1 MILVTGG
8 QGYIGSFTLKLL
20 TKKKAISLDN
30 YSRGNRFV
38 KKFSKNICTNIQNK
52 KKIIEVIR
60 RYKIETIIHLASF
73 TCVRES
79 KKKPNIYKKNNFIN
93 QITFLNQIV
102 KLGVKKIIFSSSYS
116 AQGFNKNNSVN
127 FSPYAKYKFLLEK
140 YLETVSKN
148 QNIKVIVLRYP
159 NVAGS
164 SSDGTLGERNDKITR
179 IFPTFFKNIIKNKTT
194 TIYYDFKTKTFPFRN
209 YIHVE
214 DIARLNLLATHYI
227 KKMKKNYLLINI
239 NNKKRFSNKDIFD
252 LMSKKLKKGK
262 FIIKKISKFEK
273 TKPLYINDTKQLNK
287 LMWKPKK
294 SSIEK
299 IINSN
304 IKWYR
309 RILHN

>member
-102 KLGVKKIIFSSSYS
+102 QLGVKKIIFSSSYS

-179 IFPTFFKNIIKNKTT
+179 IFPTFFKNITKNKTT

>member
-116 AQGFNKNNSVN
+116 AEGFNKNNSVN

-179 IFPTFFKNIIKNKTT
+179 IFPTFFKNITKNKAT
-194 TIYYDFKTKTFPFRN
+194 TIYYDFKNKTFPFRN

>member
-116 AQGFNKNNSVN
+116 AEGFNKNNSVN

-179 IFPTFFKNIIKNKTT
+179 IFPTFFKNITKNKTT

>member
-116 AQGFNKNNSVN
+116 AEGFNKNNSVN

-140 YLETVSKN
+140 YLETVSK
-148 QNIKVIVLRYP
+148 K
-159 NVAGS
+159 
-164 SSDGTLGERNDKITR
+164 
-179 IFPTFFKNIIKNKTT
+179 
-194 TIYYDFKTKTFPFRN
+194 
-209 YIHVE
+209 
-214 DIARLNLLATHYI
+214 
-227 KKMKKNYLLINI
+227 
-239 NNKKRFSNKDIFD
+239 
-252 LMSKKLKKGK
+252 SKYQGHC
-262 FIIKKISKFEK
+262 IKIS
-273 TKPLYINDTKQLNK
+273 QCG
-287 LMWKPKK
+287 W
-294 SSIEK
+294 IELRW
-299 IINSN
+299 NFG
-304 IKWYR
+304 
-309 RILHN
+309 